1 MRSHP
6 ENFLPP
12 LPEKSMSKVIVV
24 VPKKKLINS
33 EKKQEQEER
42 IHSIHFCP
50 FDVTYTIIVN
60 AHEKKTN
67 VIKI

>member
-1 MRSHP
+1 
-6 ENFLPP
+6 
-12 LPEKSMSKVIVV
+12 MSKVIVV

-33 EKKQEQEER
+33 EKNKPEKNKEQEER